1 MITTLT
7 LRFRYLLVPFV
18 LLAACDNAVGPLES
32 EGGQNQIQATGDS
45 DARAA
50 LFSGPDVS
58 VFEVGSNQIVDYFVE
73 HPEQKAIDVSV
84 LEFPDG
90 AKYTITDQGGSYSK
104 KISLTWSPG
113 YGTDGSLHAVTMLA
127 HTREDGTESLG
138 NFDIYVN
145 GADGQ

>member
-1 MITTLT
+1 MITKLT
-7 LRFRYLLVPFV
+7 LRFRYLLVPLV
-18 LLAACDNAVGPLES
+18 LLAACDSAVGPLES
-32 EGGQNQIQATGDS
+32 EGGQRQIQANSDS

-58 VFEVGSNQIVDYFVE
+58 VFALGSNQIVDYYVE
-73 HPEQKAIDVSV
+73 HPDEKAIDVSV
-84 LEFPDG
+84 LEFPAG

-104 KISLTWSPG
+104 KVSLTWAPG
-113 YGTDGSLHAVTMLA
+113 YGTDGSLHAFTMLA
-127 HTREDGTESLG
+127 RTREDGTESLG